1 MIGNILLGLFLIFA
15 IIKFY
20 KNRETFKQLSKKEWF
35 QYIVVLLLAFAVV
48 GIIII
53 GGFKLTDLILI
64 SWLEKTVRIMIAL
77 VALTCA
83 GFIMNKALPEKL
95 KAFYS

>member
-1 MIGNILLGLFLIFA
+1 MIGNILLSLFLIFA
-15 IIKFY
+15 FIKFY

-35 QYIVVLLLAFAVV
+35 QYIVVLLITIAV
-48 GIIII
+48 GMIIII
-53 GGFKLTDLILI
+53 GGFKLTDLIEI
-64 SWLEKTVRIMIAL
+64 SWLKKTVRVMIAL
-77 VALTCA
+77 IALTCA